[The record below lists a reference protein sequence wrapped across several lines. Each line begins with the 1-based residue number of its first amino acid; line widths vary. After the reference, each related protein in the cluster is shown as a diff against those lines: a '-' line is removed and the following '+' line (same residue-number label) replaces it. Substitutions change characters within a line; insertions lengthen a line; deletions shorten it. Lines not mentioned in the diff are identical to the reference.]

1 MTTDYATYLFQ
12 EIIWQSLVVVGPFL
26 ILAVVIGL
34 IVSLLQTVTSLQ
46 DQTLS
51 FVPKIVG
58 VAALGWIIV
67 PWLLQSL
74 TGIVQQLW
82 TLIPQM
88 AP

>member
-1 MTTDYATYLFQ
+1 MTTDFATYIFQ
-12 EIIWQSLVVVGPFL
+12 EIICQALVIVGPFL
-26 ILAVVIGL
+26 IAAVAIGL
-34 IVSLLQTVTSLQ
+34 VVSLVQTVTSLQ

-58 VAALGWIIV
+58 VAALGWVIV

-74 TGIVQQLW
+74 TGLVHQLW
-82 TLIPQM
+82 SMIPQM